1 MFHRVLNALLLLTDF
16 GIKRSGARLWTFY
29 RQYLITLRL
38 IILHVVRKVLAGNKL
53 SEELENSLIE
63 ENNTTHI
70 SGQCRIATDCHQ
82 PKPYGSLIERLSG

>member
-1 MFHRVLNALLLLTDF
+1 M
-16 GIKRSGARLWTFY
+16 
-29 RQYLITLRL
+29 
-38 IILHVVRKVLAGNKL
+38 LHAFRKVLAGNKL

-82 PKPYGSLIERLSG
+82 PKPYGSLIERLSGWDLDTVFSKSNLYQCMLENKIIKMK